1 MFNVNLVGN
10 KPQKKQSQ
18 RTLRYLK
25 LYSSYPR
32 VSIITPAYNSS
43 KYIYKTYESIKKQS
57 FEDWEWIVV
66 DDCSTDE
73 TTDIINGIIKD
84 DDRVNLVINS
94 TNSGAAASRNRGIDV
109 AKGTYIAFI
118 DSDDVWLPE
127 KLDRQY
133 KYMLNNQ
140 VEFSFTAY
148 NVVNEDGSKVLC
160 TVDTTAPDE
169 ITYKDHLKKRATLGC
184 STVMVSKEF
193 VGTKR
198 MPDIRSG
205 QDYAFW
211 LSLLKSDTNAFCLK
225 EILTSYRIT
234 PGSISRN
241 KIKKARRQWQIYREL
256 EKLSLVYSIEC
267 FLNYAF
273 RAIFRRS

>member
-1 MFNVNLVGN
+1 
-10 KPQKKQSQ
+10 
-18 RTLRYLK
+18 
-25 LYSSYPR
+25 
-32 VSIITPAYNSS
+32 
-43 KYIYKTYESIKKQS
+43 
-57 FEDWEWIVV
+57 DWEWIVV

-73 TTDIINGIIKD
+73 TTDIINGIVKD